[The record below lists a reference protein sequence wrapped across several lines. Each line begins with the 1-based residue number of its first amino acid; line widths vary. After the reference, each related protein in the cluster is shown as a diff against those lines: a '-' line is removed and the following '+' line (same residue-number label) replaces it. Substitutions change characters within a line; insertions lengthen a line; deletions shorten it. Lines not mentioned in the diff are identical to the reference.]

1 MVGKGSIR
9 HNNRDFTAENI
20 DARRTQNNITYCN
33 ENIKDVYHKLFDEAL
48 DKFNAR
54 QTRKDRMIDDYYEK
68 IRTGKQEK
76 LFHEVMLQI
85 GNFEDM
91 HATSENGQLSKT
103 ILDSYMKTFQERNP
117 NLYVFS
123 AHLHM
128 DEATPHLHIDF
139 VPFTTGSKRGLET
152 RVSLKKALE
161 AQGFV
166 GKGRSDTEWNRWVY
180 SEKEK
185 LSEIMLEYGIEWDK
199 KGTHEKHKSVS
210 EFKRDKLIE
219 EIEILTEQK
228 ENLEHKISAYTN
240 AEEYAMV
247 TAQKLNDN
255 KDFEITE
262 PPPFMSAKT
271 YKTKYVESYINKLI
285 KIVKNLA
292 RRCYRAEQLAQ
303 QSADKISTL
312 TDENQKLK
320 SKAWDLN
327 LENGKLRVELRNFD
341 KIKEYLGI
349 DKIKEMLKNINKTKH
364 KKRSDMSRQTDYSVI
379 TRTGMCHIPVWVVRK
394 IY

>member
-1 MVGKGSIR
+1 MRRTISVMVGKGSIR
-9 HNNRDFTAENI
+9 HNNRDFTAENV
-20 DARRTQNNITYCN
+20 DAERTKNNITYCN
-33 ENIKDVYHKLFDEAL
+33 ENIKDVYYKLFNEAL
-48 DKFNAR
+48 VKFNAR

-76 LFHEVMLQI
+76 LFHEVILQI

-103 ILDSYMKTFQERNP
+103 ILDKYMKTFQERNP

-128 DEATPHLHIDF
+128 DESTPHLHIDF

-219 EIEILTEQK
+219 EIEALMEQK
-228 ENLEHKISAYTN
+228 EELEHKTSAYKN
-240 AEEYAMV
+240 AEEYALT

-262 PPPFMSAKT
+262 PTPFMSAKT
-271 YKTKYVESYINKLI
+271 YKTKYIEPFINKLI
-285 KIVKNLA
+285 KIVKNLT
-292 RRCYRAEQLAQ
+292 RRCYRAERAEQ
-303 QSADKISTL
+303 QSAEKISTL

-320 SKAWDLN
+320 SKVWDLN
-327 LENGKLRVELRNFD
+327 LENSRLRVELRNFD
-341 KIKEYLGI
+341 KIKDFLGI
-349 DKIKEMLKNINKTKH
+349 DKIEPMLKTINKTKH
-364 KKRSDMSRQTDYSVI
+364 KKRSDISR
-379 TRTGMCHIPVWVVRK
+379 
-394 IY
+394 